1 VGRPA
6 RIDRERVLRTGLAL
20 ADEQGLASVTMHAV
34 AARLGVTPMALYRHV
49 GTKAELLD
57 GLVERL
63 LTEFPLP
70 APELDWEAKL
80 TAMAQG
86 IRRVARRH
94 PAVFPL
100 LLERPAATPAALVV
114 RGEIYDALAEA
125 GVDPAEVARTE
136 RLISTAILGFAV
148 SEVGG
153 RFARHSRRL
162 LDGDFTRLLEMLRA
176 CILGAPATGS
186 ATP

>member
-1 VGRPA
+1 M
-6 RIDRERVLRTGLAL
+6 LRSGLAL
-20 ADEQGLASVTMHAV
+20 ADEFGLASVTMQSV
-34 AARLGVTPMALYRHV
+34 ATRLAVTPMALYRHV
-49 GTKAELLD
+49 GGKAELLD

-63 LTEFPLP
+63 LTELP
-70 APELDWEAKL
+70 MPMPELAWDERL

-86 IRRVARRH
+86 IRGVARRH

-100 LLERPAATPAALVV
+100 LLERPAATPEALRV
-114 RGEIYDALAEA
+114 RGGIYTALEEA
-125 GVDPAEVARTE
+125 GVDPDEVPRTE

-162 LDGDFTRLLEMLRA
+162 LDGDFERLLELLRA
-176 CILGAPATGS
+176 CIVAGS
-186 ATP
+186 TADRARA